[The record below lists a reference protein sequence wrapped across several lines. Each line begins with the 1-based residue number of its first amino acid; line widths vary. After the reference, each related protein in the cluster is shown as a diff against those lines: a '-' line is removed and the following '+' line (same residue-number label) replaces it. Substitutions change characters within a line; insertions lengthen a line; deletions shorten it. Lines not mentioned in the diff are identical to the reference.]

1 MRIEVYK
8 FLKRFFDIAFSML
21 LGIIALPIVA
31 VSCILVRIES
41 PGSPLFRQKRLG
53 LSGKEFE
60 IYKIRSMYFDAEKIC
75 GAKWAE
81 KDDPRI
87 TRIGRFIRRTRI
99 DELPQLINVFKGE
112 MSVVGPRP
120 EREVFYEIFENTIP
134 GFKSRTSVKPGI
146 TGLAQ
151 VNGGYD
157 LAPEEKFK
165 LDMKYIKT
173 RNIKLDLAIV
183 FITVLIVIS
192 GKGAR

>member
-134 GFKSRTSVKPGI
+134 DFKSRTSVKPGI

-173 RNIKLDLAIV
+173 RSIKLDLAIV
-183 FITVLIVIS
+183 FKTVLIVIS
-192 GKGAR
+192 GKGSR